1 MSDKIAEIERLR
13 AENERL
19 RADNERL
26 CAEMPV
32 AEALRINAERLEM
45 QRNDACGVIERQARK
60 IVDLSASVER
70 LRENVDRA
78 GKEAERADRL
88 RAEIARV
95 KADEKKSR
103 AEIERLREAL
113 REFACSCS
121 SLGKCESL
129 WNLDGECRYLT
140 ARRTLEGKP

>member
-103 AEIERLREAL
+103 AEIERLTRERDEA
-113 REFACSCS
+113 
-121 SLGKCESL
+121 
-129 WNLDGECRYLT
+129 RYFLKIFVHAHASNNAVPPHLEEQ
-140 ARRTLEGKP
+140 ARKALEGKP